1 MVEKSELFISSFT
14 NKKGISKLSANFTI
28 GFARKLAAL
37 DEDAYKSFI
46 KDLNTELEKFNFNIN
61 RN

>member
-1 MVEKSELFISSFT
+1 MVEKSELFFSSFT

-28 GFARKLAAL
+28 EFARKLAGL

-46 KDLNTELEKFNFNIN
+46 KDLNAELEKF
-61 RN
+61 

>member
-1 MVEKSELFISSFT
+1 MVEKSELFFSSFT

-28 GFARKLAAL
+28 GFARKLASL

-46 KDLNTELEKFNFNIN
+46 KDLNTELEKF
-61 RN
+61 